1 MEIIWAEAT
10 FKLTTHKEKKDA
22 LILSDVDD
30 LTTRVDDA
38 VVTMGNVLASPH
50 IGPIRTEAEEF
61 GGKLNVLQVNQRRVR
76 RIYRKCRR
84 LTTLGRQ
91 GNRCE
96 LANKARRAQNLSW
109 RDYCR
114 LLPGQYVGEGI
125 HR

>member
-1 MEIIWAEAT
+1 MTFFNTTTQMESTWAEAT
-10 FKLTTHKEKKDA
+10 LKLTPQKEKKDA

-61 GGKLNVLQVNQRRVR
+61 GGKLTVLQVSRQRVR
-76 RIYRKCRR
+76 R
-84 LTTLGRQ
+84 TTQKYGRETTVAKQ

-96 LANKARRAQNLSW
+96 LAEPRQDGNI
-109 RDYCR
+109 
-114 LLPGQYVGEGI
+114 P
-125 HR
+125 

>member
-1 MEIIWAEAT
+1 MESTWAEAT

-61 GGKLNVLQVNQRRVR
+61 GEKLSVLQVNQQRVR
-76 RIYRKCRR
+76 TATEKLSHKAIAVNSTTKQDGNNRIHRGTSY
-84 LTTLGRQ
+84 
-91 GNRCE
+91 
-96 LANKARRAQNLSW
+96 S
-109 RDYCR
+109 R
-114 LLPGQYVGEGI
+114 LLPKK
-125 HR
+125 